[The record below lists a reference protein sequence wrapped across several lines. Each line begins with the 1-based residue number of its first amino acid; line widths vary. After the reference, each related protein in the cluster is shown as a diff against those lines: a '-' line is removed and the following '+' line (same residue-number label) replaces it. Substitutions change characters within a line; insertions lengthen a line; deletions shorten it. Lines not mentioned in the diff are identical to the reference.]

1 MTHLIVTLSAPRYD
15 LAQLE
20 RLCAW
25 RDELAAV

>member
-15 LAQLE
+15 VAQLE

-25 RDELAAV
+25 RDRQAA

>member
-15 LAQLE
+15 VAQLE

-25 RDELAAV
+25 RDGRLAA